1 MWKVRTI
8 VKKYQTKMHL
18 CKNSCSHLLESTS
31 EYEAS
36 HEFCLIFGR
45 THTHKPTV
53 SLPRTNHPIRLK
65 TTPPPRSSRG
75 VLRMSRA
82 SMRSGDLVKE
92 NCVHRA
98 KISCTTFC
106 GRASLRRSN
115 VNLRVSKK
123 LLVTPRCVTTA
134 LLLFDGRF
142 RGNALWDLLL
152 PQLSSSSCHMWI
164 WIQILCSL
172 SKGQD

>member
-18 CKNSCSHLLESTS
+18 CKNSCSHLLELSS

-36 HEFCLIFGR
+36 HEFCLCFR
-45 THTHKPTV
+45 THMHKPTV

-65 TTPPPRSSRG
+65 TTAPPRSSRC

-82 SMRSGDLVKE
+82 SMRWGDLVKE

-123 LLVTPRCVTTA
+123 LLVTPRQTFPA
-134 LLLFDGRF
+134 LR
-142 RGNALWDLLL
+142 
-152 PQLSSSSCHMWI
+152 S
-164 WIQILCSL
+164 
-172 SKGQD
+172 